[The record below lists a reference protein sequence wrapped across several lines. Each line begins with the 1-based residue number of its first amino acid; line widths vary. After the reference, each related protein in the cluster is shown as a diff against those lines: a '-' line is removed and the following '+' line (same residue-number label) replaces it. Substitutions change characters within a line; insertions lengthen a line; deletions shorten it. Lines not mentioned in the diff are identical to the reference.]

1 VWPKKAITWPR
12 INRRPRQKKKRTY
25 LKQTDVPGATLDE
38 ALRIPR
44 AIHDNYAGDPT
55 TPLMVAQAIN
65 IDPNGTQLK
74 VLSGAAIAYG
84 LLDGGAQAATMSMTE
99 LAGRI
104 LNPTEEGMDEAAR
117 REAILRPRVFGDFLG
132 KYNAKSIPP
141 ENIGMNVL
149 VEMGVPRDKAQD
161 VFQRIVTSAEEAGLI
176 TLIKDKRYV
185 NLNVARRPAPATSV
199 VDEDDHNEIAV
210 GTSEEVLNGA
220 KTPIIEPPAKKPEAR
235 PDDERRRR
243 VFLTHGKNK
252 SFVDPLKKL
261 LEFGELTPVVS
272 VEKQSVSKPVPQK
285 VMEDMRSCGAAI
297 IHVDAETRMID
308 KDGKEH
314 TVLNPNVLIEIG
326 AAMAFYGQ
334 RFILLVR
341 EGVTLP
347 SNLQGLYE
355 VRYPDDTLGGEVTIK
370 LLEAIRDI
378 KNYSLPPAPAS

>member
-1 VWPKKAITWPR
+1 
-12 INRRPRQKKKRTY
+12 
-25 LKQTDVPGATLDE
+25 
-38 ALRIPR
+38 
-44 AIHDNYAGDPT
+44 
-55 TPLMVAQAIN
+55 
-65 IDPNGTQLK
+65 
-74 VLSGAAIAYG
+74 
-84 LLDGGAQAATMSMTE
+84 
-99 LAGRI
+99 
-104 LNPTEEGMDEAAR
+104 MDQAAR

-149 VEMGVPRDKAQD
+149 VEMGVPRDKSQD
-161 VFQRIVTSAEEAGLI
+161 VFQRIVSSAEEAGLI
-176 TLIKDKRYV
+176 TTIRDKRYV
-185 NLNVARRPAPATSV
+185 NLNAVRSLTPATPAIEENER
-199 VDEDDHNEIAV
+199 DEDSVDA
-210 GTSEEVLNGA
+210 GEEVLNGPKSNDQIVA
-220 KTPIIEPPAKKPEAR
+220 PPTTKPEASLR
-235 PDDERRRR
+235 VDDERRRR
-243 VFLTHGKNK
+243 VFVTHGKNK

-297 IHVDAETRMID
+297 IHVDAETRMVD

-341 EGVTLP
+341 DGVTLP

-355 VRYPDDTLGGEVTIK
+355 VRYPDDTLGGDVTIK

-378 KNYSLPPAPAS
+378 KNYNLPPAPPSAT

>member
-1 VWPKKAITWPR
+1 MARTQQAAAPD
-12 INRRPRQKKKRTY
+12 KKRTY

-55 TPLMVAQAIN
+55 TPLMVAQALN
-65 IDPNGTQLK
+65 VDPNGTQLK

-84 LLDGGAQAATMSMTE
+84 LLEGGAQASTMTMTE

-104 LNPTEEGMDEAAR
+104 LSPTEEGMDQAAR

-132 KYNAKSIPP
+132 KYNGKSIPP

-149 VEMGVPRDKAQD
+149 VEMGVPRDKSQD
-161 VFQRIVTSAEEAGLI
+161 VFQRIVASADEAGLI
-176 TLIKDKRYV
+176 TSIRDKRYV
-185 NLNVARRPAPATSV
+185 NLNAVRGSAPVKSAV
-199 VDEDDHNEIAV
+199 EEEEPDDFAADA
-210 GTSEEVLNGA
+210 SEKVLNGSKA
-220 KTPIIEPPAKKPEAR
+220 PIIEQPTTNPEVSLR
-235 PDDERRRR
+235 IENERRRR
-243 VFLTHGKNK
+243 VFVTHGKNK

-297 IHVDAETRMID
+297 IHVDAETKMID
-308 KDGKEH
+308 KDSKEH

-347 SNLQGLYE
+347 TNLQGLYE
-355 VRYPDDTLGGEVTIK
+355 VRYPDDTLGGDVTIK

-378 KNYSLPPAPAS
+378 KNYSLPPAPPSAT

>member
-1 VWPKKAITWPR
+1 MARTQQAAAPD
-12 INRRPRQKKKRTY
+12 KKRTY

-55 TPLMVAQAIN
+55 TPLMVAQALN
-65 IDPNGTQLK
+65 VDPNGTQLK

-84 LLDGGAQAATMSMTE
+84 LLEGGAQASTMTMTE

-104 LNPTEEGMDEAAR
+104 ISPTEEGMDQAAR

-132 KYNAKSIPP
+132 KYNGKSIPP

-149 VEMGVPRDKAQD
+149 VEMGVPRDKSQD
-161 VFQRIVTSAEEAGLI
+161 VFQRIVASADEAGLI
-176 TLIKDKRYV
+176 TSIRDKRYV
-185 NLNVARRPAPATSV
+185 NLNAVRGSAPVKSAV
-199 VDEDDHNEIAV
+199 EEDEPDDFAADA
-210 GTSEEVLNGA
+210 SEKVLNGSKA
-220 KTPIIEPPAKKPEAR
+220 PIIEQPTTKPEVSLR
-235 PDDERRRR
+235 IENERRRR
-243 VFLTHGKNK
+243 VFVTHGKNK

-297 IHVDAETRMID
+297 IHVDAETKMID
-308 KDGKEH
+308 KDSKEH

-347 SNLQGLYE
+347 TNLQGLYE
-355 VRYPDDTLGGEVTIK
+355 VRYPDDTLGGDVTIK

-378 KNYSLPPAPAS
+378 KNYSLPPAPPSAT